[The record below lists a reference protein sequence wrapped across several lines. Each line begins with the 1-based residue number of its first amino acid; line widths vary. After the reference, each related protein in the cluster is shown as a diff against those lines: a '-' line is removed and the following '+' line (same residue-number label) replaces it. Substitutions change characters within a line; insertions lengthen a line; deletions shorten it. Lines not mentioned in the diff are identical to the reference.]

1 MKDWEVKKLCE
12 ICQINPSKA
21 EARKKLSATDLVSF
35 IPMSNLGIQSKAIPL
50 SKNKLLSEVVGSY
63 TYFAN
68 NDVLL
73 AKITPCF
80 ENGKIG
86 IARDLTNGIGFGS
99 SEYIVFR
106 SIGIIEPEYLFY
118 FLSQNSFRN
127 SGARLMTG
135 AVGHKRVAKDFI
147 ENHPILVPP
156 LSEQKRIVSIV
167 DEAFEAIDIA
177 IDNTK
182 QNLTNARKL
191 FDSYLNVIF
200 TQKGDGW
207 EETNL
212 SRICDVR
219 DGTHDSPTY
228 VDNGIAFITQK
239 NIREDGLTFDN
250 VKFIS
255 DDDHKKFYTRS
266 NVAFGDILISMI
278 GANRGMTCVVDD
290 KRTFS
295 IKNVGL
301 IKSSKNIDKYFLL
314 YFLKS
319 NKAQAY
325 IESVS
330 RGGAQAFVG
339 LGKLR
344 EFPVSIAPQNQQ
356 ANIVRELDELYSE
369 TQRLKTIY
377 QQKLTALNELKQ
389 SILHKAFTG
398 ELTADKPDVMTNI
411 DREAIAV

>member
-50 SKNKLLSEVVGSY
+50 SENKLLSEVVGSY

-118 FLSQNSFRN
+118 FLSQDSFRN

-167 DEAFEAIDIA
+167 DEAFEAINIA

-182 QNLTNARKL
+182 QNLTNAREL
-191 FDSYLNVIF
+191 FDSYLNAIF

-207 EETNL
+207 VNQV
-212 SRICDVR
+212 I
-219 DGTHDSPTY
+219 
-228 VDNGIAFITQK
+228 
-239 NIREDGLTFDN
+239 EDH
-250 VKFIS
+250 VKFI
-255 DDDHKKFYTRS
+255 DYRGRTPNKTEKGMRLITAKNVKMGFLQTEPQEFVDPDIYDTWMTRGIPRKYDVLFTTEAPMGNVAQLDTDEKVAFAQRIIIMQPHPKFIDSTFLKFLLLS
-266 NVAFGDILISMI
+266 NVVQNRIKDKGTGATVQGIKASLLKKIVISYPSEIINQKDIVLKLD
-278 GANRGMTCVVDD
+278 AL
-290 KRTFS
+290 RT
-295 IKNVGL
+295 
-301 IKSSKNIDKYFLL
+301 
-314 YFLKS
+314 
-319 NKAQAY
+319 
-325 IESVS
+325 
-330 RGGAQAFVG
+330 
-339 LGKLR
+339 
-344 EFPVSIAPQNQQ
+344 
-356 ANIVRELDELYSE
+356 E
-369 TQRLKTIY
+369 TQRLEAIY
-377 QQKLTALNELKQ
+377 CQKLAAL
-389 SILHKAFTG
+389 
-398 ELTADKPDVMTNI
+398 I
-411 DREAIAV
+411 DGQKFFKTRYVYGQ